1 MNSSIAICVGPVIIY
16 WSSIII
22 SLGLLAALFMTL
34 SLRKVSGERLA
45 AVFVF
50 LPLAIALSVPL
61 CRLIHWYCHAE
72 QYSSLLA
79 ALTDYSV
86 GSYILPG
93 ALLGSWLAALACA
106 KLQLTSSAAGLL
118 DAFAPGAALA
128 VAFIRLSA
136 LFNNSCRGKISVQVP
151 ALQQLPIGSG
161 IINSAGATEYRFAT
175 FFIHFLLMLLIT
187 VMLLRF
193 FLRKRNTE
201 MKLGRPEGCTARLF
215 LLLYCASELLMDST
229 RYDSSFMHFNSFVS
243 IVQMIGALCIAG
255 LLIYYSVRSVRSNGM
270 RYYHWLL
277 WIGCFLM
284 LAGTGVSEYL
294 VQRHGNWY
302 LSCYAAMSFCC
313 TMMALSVWLMYRSCC
328 QKAVRSEE

>member
-1 MNSSIAICVGPVIIY
+1 MNSSIAVCAGPVIIY

-34 SLRKVSGERLA
+34 SLQKVSGGRSA

-72 QYSSLLA
+72 QYSSLLS

-86 GSYILPG
+86 GSYVLPG
-93 ALLGSWLAALACA
+93 ALLGSWLAAVLCA
-106 KLQLTSSAAGLL
+106 KLRLTPSAAQLL

-136 LFNNSCRGKISVQVP
+136 LFNNSCRSKIAVQVP

-161 IINSAGATEYRFAT
+161 IVNSAGATEYRFAT
-175 FFIHFLLMLLIT
+175 FFIHFLLMLLICY
-187 VMLLRF
+187 MLLRF
-193 FLRKRNTE
+193 FLRRRNAA
-201 MKLGRPEGCTARLF
+201 MKDGRPEGCTARLF

-243 IVQMIGALCIAG
+243 IVQMISALCILG
-255 LLIYYSVRSVRSNGM
+255 LLIYYSGRSLRANGM
-270 RYYHWLL
+270 RFYHWLL
-277 WIGCFLM
+277 WIGYFLT
-284 LAGTGVSEYL
+284 LAGTGIAEYL

-302 LSCYAAMSFCC
+302 LGCYAGMSICC
-313 TMMALSVWLMYRSCC
+313 ILMALSVWLMYRSCC
-328 QKAVRSEE
+328 RKAVRSE